1 MAQILTNTRA
11 LTERCHSC
19 GVAITR
25 KEVALEIEG
34 IMTDY
39 EDRKR
44 SQETLTFCEEC
55 RGKLL
60 KFKKEDRGDPIMRRV
75 ELEKDKPRT
84 KIYIP
89 EADESIAE
97 DVQFG
102 TDVSTDTGTGM

>member
-1 MAQILTNTRA
+1 MAQILTNTGA
-11 LTERCHSC
+11 LTERCHFC

-34 IMTDY
+34 SMTDY
-39 EDRKR
+39 EEHARG
-44 SQETLTFCEEC
+44 EINITLCSGC
-55 RGKLL
+55 REKLL
-60 KFKKEDRGDPIMRRV
+60 AFCDEDQGDPIMRRV

-97 DVQFG
+97 DVKFG
-102 TDVSTDTGTGM
+102 TDVSTDTGTRM